1 MTDTPAVATILVIF
15 AIIEERLQVLLVHRD
30 EPPEAELWA
39 LPGGLWD
46 GGRTLQQAAE
56 VKLFEETGA
65 RDVYLEQLFTE
76 SGLDPTQ
83 QGVAIAYFAL
93 VEAEAVRL
101 RESADDAWRPAWLPV
116 DALPPLAFSNGRVI
130 AQAVERVRAK
140 LDYTNI
146 AYGLLP
152 ERFTLRELQ
161 AAYEAILGAAS
172 RPPQLPQAHALDRRD
187 RGHRGRAP
195 RGRPPPRAPLPLHP
209 PRARLPVGATPS
221 PLAGEGWGEGVRCPI
236 ARGSLVELDE
246 ADDPQPAPLPDDLA
260 VEQDLAGLRGV
271 LGHSVVARGGGWK
284 RAR

>member
-1 MTDTPAVATILVIF
+1 MGAA
-15 AIIEERLQVLLVHRD
+15 RR
-30 EPPEAELWA
+30 A
-39 LPGGLWD
+39 L
-46 GGRTLQQAAE
+46 GRRPHAGRQAAE

-161 AAYEAILGAAS
+161 AAYEAILGA
-172 RPPQLPQAHALDRRD
+172 RLDRRNFRKRMLSTAVIEATED
-187 RGHRGRAP
+187 VRREGAHRPG
-195 RGRPPPRAPLPLHP
+195 APLPLHP

-221 PLAGEGWGEGVRCPI
+221 PLAGEGWGEGVRCPSP
-236 ARGSLVELDE
+236 RHESLPGD
-246 ADDPQPAPLPDDLA
+246 ASP
-260 VEQDLAGLRGV
+260 
-271 LGHSVVARGGGWK
+271 
-284 RAR
+284 

>member
-1 MTDTPAVATILVIF
+1 MTPDLPAVATIVVIF

-46 GGRTLQQAAE
+46 GGRTLEQAAQA
-56 VKLFEETGA
+56 KLFEETGA

-93 VEAEAVRL
+93 VEAEEVRL

-116 DALPPLAFSNGRVI
+116 DDLPPLAFSV
-130 AQAVERVRAK
+130 APATAAWVAFVRAK

-161 AAYEAILGAAS
+161 STYQAILGGES
-172 RPPQLPQAHALDRRD
+172 LDRRNFRKRMLGNAVIEPTD
-187 RGHRGRAP
+187 EVRREGAHRP
-195 RGRPPPRAPLPLHP
+195 
-209 PRARLPVGATPS
+209 ARLYRFTTREPVF
-221 PLAGEGWGEGVRCPI
+221 L
-236 ARGSLVELDE
+236 
-246 ADDPQPAPLPDDLA
+246 
-260 VEQDLAGLRGV
+260 
-271 LGHSVVARGGGWK
+271 
-284 RAR
+284 